1 MMIREKRVTM
11 KTNDRPEAAAS
22 SSKFGRPGP
31 GLGWGRRLAHPGLLA
46 PLALGAALVAPPSH
60 AQGYAERAGRVGL
73 VAEVDAE
80 FGGDGVAV
88 IYYTNGTNSTIRAG
102 QGLNL
107 AIGAHYRPVG
117 LPIDFAATAGYKF
130 VGTEDRDSNIGL
142 YRVVLK
148 FTGTYQLP
156 NRFWV
161 DLGPVFNT
169 GTKLRAYGYAPD
181 IPFDDSVGVTAGFG
195 WRWVGVSY
203 TSMKYKSSQLASDVD
218 ASNIGINLVYKF

>member
-1 MMIREKRVTM
+1 MTIREKRVTM

-31 GLGWGRRLAHPGLLA
+31 APGWGCRLAHPGLLV

-73 VAEVDAE
+73 VVELDADY
-80 FGGDGVAV
+80 GGDGIVDV
-88 IYYTNGTNSTIRAG
+88 YYTDNTKSTIRAG
-102 QGLNL
+102 QGVNVAL
-107 AIGAHYRPVG
+107 GAHYRPVG

-130 VGTEDRDSNIGL
+130 VGTEDRDSNLGL

-148 FTGTYQLP
+148 FTGTYQFR

-161 DLGPVFNT
+161 DLGPVLHT
-169 GTKLRAYGYAPD
+169 GTKLRGYGYVAD
-181 IPFDDSVGVTAGFG
+181 IPFDDAVGVTAGFG

-203 TSMKYKSSQLASDVD
+203 TSMKYKSSQLTSDVD
-218 ASNIGINLVYKF
+218 ASNVGINLVYKF